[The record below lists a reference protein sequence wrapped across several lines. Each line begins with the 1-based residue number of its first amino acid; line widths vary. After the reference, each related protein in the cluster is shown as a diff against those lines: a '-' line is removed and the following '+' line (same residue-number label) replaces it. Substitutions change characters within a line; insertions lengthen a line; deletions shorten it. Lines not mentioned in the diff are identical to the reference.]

1 MGDTELY
8 DRLGVSKNA
17 SFGEIKREYHRL
29 AKQFHPD
36 KNPGNEDK
44 FKDIQFAYE
53 VLSDADKRERYDHFG
68 MAGVTEDGAGP
79 SGFPFGGFGGG
90 SLFSQMFGG
99 GGDPFGFG
107 DRRRKSKAESIAM
120 PLEVTLEELYNGAT
134 KSIEFKRK
142 ELCASCHGSGGKS
155 GSVTTCR
162 KCKGSGI
169 QATFRQIGPGM
180 VQQMQ
185 SQCDDCGGSGDF
197 IRERDRCKK
206 CKGKRLLEKEHKIEV
221 PISPGMKHEQR
232 IPFRGQADQMYQG
245 EAGDVIVVLQQMDHA
260 VFRRSDIDLIIDKK
274 ITLREALC
282 GFQFPLEHLDG
293 RKLWVKSDEGDVL
306 SPGSVR
312 GLSGE
317 GMPMF
322 RHNEIRGNLY
332 IRIDVEFPENQFVS
346 EDDLKKLESLLPSRP
361 DGPAISEDMEEVGM
375 IEYEGTRGGDDGHK
389 EAYDESD
396 EEDIAG
402 GGHRVGCAHQ

>member
-8 DRLGVSKNA
+8 DRLGVSKHA
-17 SFGEIKREYHRL
+17 SFSEIKREYHRL
-29 AKQFHPD
+29 AKQYHPD

-53 VLSDADKRERYDHFG
+53 VLSDPQRRERYDHFG
-68 MAGVTEDGAGP
+68 MSAVKDDGEGAGP
-79 SGFPFGGFGGG
+79 SGFPFGE
-90 SLFSQMFGG
+90 SIFSTMF

-107 DRRRKSKAESIAM
+107 GGRRRRSKAESIAI

-134 KSIEFKRK
+134 KSVEFKRK

-155 GSVTTCR
+155 GSVTTCK

-169 QATFRQIGPGM
+169 QTMYRQIGPGM

-197 IRERDRCKK
+197 IREKDRCKK
-206 CKGKRLLEKEHKIEV
+206 CKGKRLIERDHKLEV
-221 PISPGMKHEQR
+221 PISPGMRHEQR
-232 IPFRGQADQMYQG
+232 IPFRGEADQMYQG

-260 VFRRSDIDLIIDKK
+260 VFRRSDLDLIIDKK
-274 ITLREALC
+274 ISLREALC

-293 RKLWVKSDEGDVL
+293 RKLWVKSDDCDVL
-306 SPGSVR
+306 SPGCVR
-312 GLSGE
+312 GLTNE

-332 IRIDVEFPENQFVS
+332 IRIDVDFPEDQFLT
-346 EDDLKKLESLLPSRP
+346 EENLKKLESLLPSRP
-361 DGPAISEDMEEVGM
+361 DEPPISEDMEDVNMMEF
-375 IEYEGTRGGDDGHK
+375 EGTRGLGDDSHRG

-396 EEDIAG
+396 DEDG
-402 GGHRVGCAHQ
+402 PGGHRVGCSQQ